1 MSKPPLSAKAQALL
15 GQLKAHA
22 APGQKS
28 QYVETL
34 VENANKRKLASE
46 LAMERK
52 LLREDPNSAGAGVQV
67 FVTKEYADQVAAT
80 ERAWGEDSRGRFIHG
95 ERVDG
100 GGGGGGKRA
109 HRATTTTAKE
119 DGPSPQELANQ
130 LVQKRLDKRLSRL
143 APASSRLTGAVLAD
157 LTARARARLGYMCT

>member
-15 GQLKAHA
+15 SQLKAHA
-22 APGQKS
+22 VPGQRS

-46 LAMERK
+46 LAVERK
-52 LLREDPNSAGAGVQV
+52 LLREDPTNSAGVQV

-100 GGGGGGKRA
+100 SGGGGGRVHWRKE
-109 HRATTTTAKE
+109 E
-119 DGPSPQELANQ
+119 DGPSAQDLANK
-130 LVQKRLDKRLSRL
+130 LVQKRLDRRLGRL
-143 APASSRLTGAVLAD
+143 APTESRLTPSVLAD
-157 LTARARARLGYMCT
+157 LTVRAKARLGYVCT